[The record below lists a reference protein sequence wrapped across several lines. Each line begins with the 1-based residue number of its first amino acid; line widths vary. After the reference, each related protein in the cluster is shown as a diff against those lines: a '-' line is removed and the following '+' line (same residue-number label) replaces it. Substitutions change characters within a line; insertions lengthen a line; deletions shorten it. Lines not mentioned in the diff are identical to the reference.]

1 MTQHST
7 SFDAVAMP
15 SDFAITR
22 ADFIAYH
29 AGVRPAQ
36 AAVVDLAANRQV
48 TYSELHREI
57 AKCAGFLVESLGD
70 PHGARVAMLG
80 RNSLAHLVLHFAC
93 ARVGA
98 IFQPLNWRLSG
109 AELRAQVLDATPELF
124 VWQSEFDDA
133 AKQARENNSVRHTV
147 RIAPGKDELQAR
159 IDSAS
164 PRETADF
171 GNHAPI
177 TLLYTSGTTGKPKGV
192 IVTRGNAWAT
202 AFNFSIKNEVAAGD
216 VLLCDM
222 PLFHVAGLFGVARAG
237 LFIGGTVLI
246 SDRFIP
252 EVALQRMSDRALGIT
267 HYFAVPQMAI
277 AMLLDPA
284 WGKSDLTR
292 LKALVIG
299 GAPLP
304 KSVVDRLLADG
315 VMPIE
320 GYGISEAGTVTG
332 MPLDREMLKR
342 KSGSCGLPAMLID
355 IRIVGPEGND
365 VGVGEVGEMWLKGPS
380 VTPGYWNQPE
390 ITAKSFHDG
399 WLKTGDAARR
409 DADGYYQIVDRWKDM
424 FITGGENVYPAEIE
438 AVLVEHEAVAE
449 CAVIGVADARWG
461 ESGCAYI
468 VRRASVSEDEV
479 LAHCA
484 ARLARYKIPKHVRF
498 VDTLPR
504 TGSGKVRK
512 DALRRAFAG
521 IEKERSS

>member
-1 MTQHST
+1 
-7 SFDAVAMP
+7 MP

-29 AGVRPAQ
+29 AGVRPTQ
-36 AAVVDLAANRQV
+36 AAVVDLAANRQL

-57 AKCAGFLVESLGD
+57 AKCAGLLAETLAQ

-80 RNSLAHLVLHFAC
+80 RNSPAHLVLHFAC
-93 ARVGA
+93 VRVGA

-109 AELRAQVLDATPELF
+109 AELRAQVLDATPQLLI
-124 VWQSEFDDA
+124 WQSEFDDA
-133 AKQARENNSVRHTV
+133 AKHAHEDTSIRHGF
-147 RIAPGKDELQAR
+147 RIAPEKDELQTR
-159 IDSAS
+159 IDRAS
-164 PRETADF
+164 PREAADF
-171 GNHAPI
+171 GNDAPV

-192 IVTRGNAWAT
+192 IITRGNAWAT
-202 AFNFSIKNEVAAGD
+202 AFNFAIKNEVGPGD

-252 EVALQRMSDRALGIT
+252 EVAIQRMSDRALGIT
-267 HYFAVPQMAI
+267 HYFAVPQMAM
-277 AMLLDPA
+277 AMLQDA
-284 WGKSDLTR
+284 SWSKSDLTR

-304 KSVVDRLLADG
+304 KSIVDRLLADG

-332 MPLDREMLKR
+332 MPLDREVLHR
-342 KSGSCGLPAMLID
+342 KAGSCGLRAMLID
-355 IRIVGPEGND
+355 IRIVGPDGDD
-365 VGVGEVGEMWLKGPS
+365 VADGEVGEMWLKGPS

-399 WLKTGDAARR
+399 WFKTGDAARR
-409 DADGYYQIVDRWKDM
+409 DPNGYYQIVDRWKDM

-438 AVLVEHEAVAE
+438 AALVEHASVAE

-461 ESGCAYI
+461 ESGCAF
-468 VRRASVSEDEV
+468 VVLRNDTSEQDL
-479 LAHCA
+479 LAHCS

-504 TGSGKVRK
+504 TGSGKVKK